1 MLNYD
6 RLSRRPN
13 AFRSFIGLE
22 LCEFD
27 SVYEKV
33 KARYEEYERQRL
45 SKRPRKNRVGAGRPF
60 KLPLRDRLVM
70 LFVYYRLYITSTLTH
85 QLPI

>member
-13 AFRSFIGLE
+13 AFRSFSGLE
-22 LCEFD
+22 LSEFG
-27 SVYEKV
+27 SAYEKV

-45 SKRPRKNRVGAGRPF
+45 SKRPRKDRVGAGRPF
-60 KLPLRDRLVM
+60 KLYLRDRLLM
-70 LFVYYRLYITSTLTH
+70 LFVYYRLYIT
-85 QLPI
+85 